1 MKTTADGRATRW
13 QAHNAARRRELVA
26 SALRAIRQHGAGVGM
41 DEIATSAGTSKTVY
55 YRHFGDRTGL
65 YRAVVE
71 WVQDFI
77 WEHLP
82 LGEPGSMEPRELVP
96 RLADAYLTLVEKDPH
111 IYQFVI
117 ARPGG
122 ETPLDDPVASIT
134 TRIGDQV
141 SEHFR
146 AWLST
151 NGQDPD
157 PANIWGHGVV
167 GFTYAAA
174 DRWILTSLR
183 RPRRDVVDYIDQLF
197 TPAFEAQRSH

>member
-1 MKTTADGRATRW
+1 
-13 QAHNAARRRELVA
+13 
-26 SALRAIRQHGAGVGM
+26 M
-41 DEIATSAGTSKTVY
+41 DEIAASAETSKTVY

-71 WVQDFI
+71 WVHNFI
-77 WEHLP
+77 WESLP
-82 LGEPGSMEPRELVP
+82 LGERGTVEPRDLVR
-96 RLADAYLTLVEKDPH
+96 RLADVYLSLVEKDPH

-117 ARPGG
+117 TRPGG

-134 TRIGDQV
+134 TRIGDEV

-146 AWLST
+146 AWLVDS
-151 NGQDPD
+151 GLDPD

-183 RPRRDVVDYIDQLF
+183 RPRADVVAYIDQLF
-197 TPAFEAQRSH
+197 TPAFEAQRSHR